1 MTKTIALSRLSNPV
15 KRKDLEG
22 VIQFFQD
29 RQVRVLVS
37 PVLEQDVDGK
47 TRASILNDWFSQDVD
62 AVFDVSGGD
71 LSIETLE
78 YIDLDQYQ
86 KSHTLFFG
94 YSDLTPI
101 LNVLG
106 KIRKTIL
113 FQIRHQTRME
123 QCLEFLEHGSQDLFW
138 DSKAYVGGNIRCFLK
153 LAGSPYF
160 PVLAGKD
167 IFLESYSGDL
177 YRIRSYIKQF
187 EWMPGFSQIRSL
199 TFGEFTMLK
208 EDRKWL
214 EDWARRQNFP
224 VKLTEEVGHGRFS
237 KALWI
242 KG

>member
-1 MTKTIALSRLSNPV
+1 MAKTVGLCRLSNPV

-29 RQVRVLVS
+29 RQIQVLVS

-71 LSIETLE
+71 LSIETLP
-78 YIDLDQYQ
+78 YIDLDRYQ
-86 KSHTLFFG
+86 KSRTLFFG

-106 KIRKTIL
+106 RVRKTIL

-123 QCLEFLEHGSQDLFW
+123 QCLAFLEHGSQDLFW
-138 DSKAYVGGNIRCFLK
+138 DSKAYTGGNIRCFLK
-153 LAGSPYF
+153 LAGTPYF
-160 PVLAGKD
+160 PDLADKD
-167 IFLESYSGDL
+167 VFLESYSGDL
-177 YRIRSYIKQF
+177 YRIRSMIRQF
-187 EWMPGFSQIRSL
+187 EWMPGFSQIHSL

-208 EDRKWL
+208 DDRKWL
-214 EDWARRQNFP
+214 EDWARHQKFP
-224 VKLTEEVGHGRFS
+224 VVFTEEVGHDRFS

>member
-1 MTKTIALSRLSNPV
+1 MAKTVGLCRLSNPV

-29 RQVRVLVS
+29 RQIQVLVS

-71 LSIETLE
+71 LSIETLP
-78 YIDLDQYQ
+78 YIDLDRYQ
-86 KSHTLFFG
+86 KSRTLFFG

-106 KIRKTIL
+106 RVRKTIL

-123 QCLEFLEHGSQDLFW
+123 QCLALLEHGSQDLFW
-138 DSKAYVGGNIRCFLK
+138 DSKAYTGGNIRCFLK
-153 LAGSPYF
+153 LAGTPYF
-160 PVLAGKD
+160 PDLADKD
-167 IFLESYSGDL
+167 VFLESYSGDL
-177 YRIRSYIKQF
+177 YRIRSMIQQF
-187 EWMPGFSQIRSL
+187 EWMPGFSQIQSL

-214 EDWARRQNFP
+214 EEWGRHQEFP
-224 VKLTEEVGHGRFS
+224 VVFTEEVGHDRFS

>member
-1 MTKTIALSRLSNPV
+1 MAKTVGLCRLSNPV

-29 RQVRVLVS
+29 RQIQVLVS

-71 LSIETLE
+71 LSIETLP
-78 YIDLDQYQ
+78 YIDLDRYQ
-86 KSHTLFFG
+86 KSRTLFFG

-106 KIRKTIL
+106 RIRKTIL

-123 QCLEFLEHGSQDLFW
+123 PCLALLEQGSQDLFW
-138 DSKAYVGGNIRCFLK
+138 DTKPYVGGNIRCFLK
-153 LAGSPYF
+153 LAGTPYF
-160 PVLAGKD
+160 PDLAGKD
-167 IFLESYSGDL
+167 VFLESYSGDL
-177 YRIRSYIKQF
+177 YRIRSMIRQF
-187 EWMPGFSQIRSL
+187 EWMPGFSRIQSL

-214 EDWARRQNFP
+214 EDWGRHQEFP
-224 VKLTEEVGHGRFS
+224 VAFTEEVGHDRFS